1 MSDFNWNNVSND
13 LEVINLFVERE
24 KIEAKIKAL
33 DEFSLVKYEYEK
45 LGLDPANEDIIET
58 EKALVINDVSKR
70 LFTYQ
75 EMLDVFTNFA
85 DEIDTSRF
93 YTSDDELREELEPY
107 VKQQIKLVLN
117 VC

>member
-45 LGLDPANEDIIET
+45 LGLDPANEDSKET
-58 EKALVINDVSKR
+58 EKALVITDVSQQRELLIAAFER
-70 LFTYQ
+70 LDRPLLTMIEVGNY
-75 EMLDVFTNFA
+75 EEAV
-85 DEIDTSRF
+85 
-93 YTSDDELREELEPY
+93 DELLSY
-107 VKQQIKLVLN
+107 
-117 VC
+117 

>member
-45 LGLDPANEDIIET
+45 LGLDPANEDIIKT
-58 EKALVINDVSKR
+58 EKALSIQGVSQQR
-70 LFTYQ
+70 
-75 EMLDVFTNFA
+75 
-85 DEIDTSRF
+85 
-93 YTSDDELREELEPY
+93 ELLPFDFIKWYSGMEETKIRNAYDRWLKE
-107 VKQQIKLVLN
+107 KGN
-117 VC
+117 CS